1 MKLFEQYQF
10 QPFVKET
17 LQKLNFQSHEQKFK
31 NQSFHLFIN
40 IEM

>member
-17 LQKLNFQSHEQKFK
+17 IQELNFKSPTNIQK
-31 NQSFHLFIN
+31 SVIP
-40 IEM
+40 